1 MTDKVGSIVVVM
13 GISGSGKS
21 TVGRRLAERLG
32 ALFVEGDDH
41 HPPANRAKM
50 AAGHPL
56 DDADRAPW
64 LVRLVEIVASAA
76 GEGRDV
82 VLACS
87 ALRRRYRDRLREAG
101 PTIRFVHLTGADALV
116 RRRMGARADHF
127 MPPALIDSQIAALEP
142 PDREPDVLEVD
153 VAEPPERL
161 VERIAAGLATLPAPT
176 EG

>member
-1 MTDKVGSIVVVM
+1 MTGEVGSIVVVM

-64 LVRLVEIVASAA
+64 LARLVEIVAAAA

-101 PTIRFVHLTGADALV
+101 PTVRFVHLTGADALV
-116 RRRMGARADHF
+116 RRRIGARADHF

-153 VAEPPERL
+153 VADPPERL
-161 VERIAAGLATLPAPT
+161 VERIVAGLATLRAPT